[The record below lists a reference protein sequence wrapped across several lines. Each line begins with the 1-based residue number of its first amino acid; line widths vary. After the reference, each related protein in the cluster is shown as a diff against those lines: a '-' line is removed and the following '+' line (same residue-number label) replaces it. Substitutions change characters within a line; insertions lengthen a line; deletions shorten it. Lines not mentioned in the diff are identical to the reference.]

1 MQANARAVR
10 YELQVPVLYRPAGQ
24 ERWIEGIT
32 ANVSPSGVLIV
43 GDLPGAGDGS
53 IDVMIA
59 LPHSRGCLTGCGR
72 IARVADADSSPHRTF
87 AIAVPEF
94 SLGRQAVALTCL
106 HDLHQGC

>member
-24 ERWIEGIT
+24 ERWI
-32 ANVSPSGVLIV
+32 V
-43 GDLPGAGDGS
+43 GDLPAARGGS

-59 LPHSRGCLTGCGR
+59 LPHSSGCLTGCGR

-87 AIAVPEF
+87 AIAVPQF
-94 SLGRQAVALTCL
+94 SLEHQAVALTCL

>member
-1 MQANARAVR
+1 M
-10 YELQVPVLYRPAGQ
+10 LYRPAGQ
-24 ERWIEGIT
+24 ERWIEGLT

-43 GDLPGAGDGS
+43 GDLPAARGGS

-59 LPHSRGCLTGCGR
+59 LPHSSGCLTGCGR

-87 AIAVPEF
+87 AIAVPQF
-94 SLGRQAVALTCL
+94 SLEHQAAALTCL